1 MTGVPVMMS
10 MRSGRTARASN
21 RLWAANRFATVALTA
36 TIMIGALVTTAE
48 TASADPT
55 ATPFATISESYDPA
69 SSDMLTAASPVA
81 ASYPNDVVRAT
92 QTGNSALE
100 VLGGT
105 TDTNSV
111 LASGDVVWDPIGGY
125 SPGDTPQL
133 YVGSSDTN
141 NAAFSA
147 SFYADPTAPTSYS
160 GVATK
165 GSNDDSSSLMPFV
178 VPGYASYV
186 VNVSVAGGA
195 IRVSNESDEAGQTF
209 EDAGQL
215 SLGDLASGI
224 HEVFVQPVE
233 GAGVQWTISI
243 SPEPITIASQQF
255 NRAWSQ
261 PGTTNTLHYSVD
273 GDTHLTAEIESA
285 SGTVVRT
292 LVSGLFEGAG
302 AHTLVWD
309 GRDSSGN
316 PVPTGTYTAKLT
328 SDDPVGNTTT
338 ATATIGIDSTPPTV
352 SLAHTT
358 LRPTQAVVV
367 RFADSGSGVATGSI
381 TIDGAHKQVLR
392 QGETTLS
399 YGPRRWAPGRHQ
411 VVAVTTDRAGNRT
424 VRTLSFRAKGN
435 PTMPIRTG
443 LTGPTRTRP
452 GIVVLSVDGSGLLG
466 GITGRHPTE
475 STRGNPFGRLHW
487 TTWNATQGRARGA
500 EWINNCIPSC
510 GQGVYRAFKATVHVY
525 DPSSTGVFQRMT
537 IATPS
542 KRLRT
547 YSALYADGA
556 WGWN

>member
-1 MTGVPVMMS
+1 MRKCNDDGGVVP
-10 MRSGRTARASN
+10 MRSANQTVRGRSPRPGLACLLGSVLAAGILMTA
-21 RLWAANRFATVALTA
+21 
-36 TIMIGALVTTAE
+36 I
-48 TASADPT
+48 
-55 ATPFATISESYDPA
+55 
-69 SSDMLTAASPVA
+69 PVA
-81 ASYPNDVVRAT
+81 AADPSSPFAAISGSVDAGTYDMSVAGLPVPNAHPNVIARLT
-92 QTGNSALE
+92 QTGSSRLY
-100 VLGGT
+100 LGSDGG
-105 TDTNSV
+105 NGYV
-111 LASGDVVWDPIGGY
+111 GSGDVIWVNPSYSSLDPGATPSVTVSNNDDANGAAFSVELFDEPTAPLSYAGVSSTASNASQLLFLTPGTAPYVANVSVSGGAIQV
-125 SPGDTPQL
+125 SG
-133 YVGSSDTN
+133 GSSD
-141 NAAFSA
+141 
-147 SFYADPTAPTSYS
+147 
-160 GVATK
+160 
-165 GSNDDSSSLMPFV
+165 
-178 VPGYASYV
+178 
-186 VNVSVAGGA
+186 
-195 IRVSNESDEAGQTF
+195 QTF
-209 EDAGQL
+209 EDFGQY
-215 SLGDLASGI
+215 SLGTISSGTGEI
-224 HEVFVQPVE
+224 DVAPV
-233 GAGVQWTISI
+233 AGPQTQWSISI
-243 SPEPITIASQQF
+243 SPEPITITGQQF
-255 NRAWSQ
+255 NHVWSQ
-261 PGTTNTLHYSVD
+261 PGINNTLHFSVD
-273 GDTHLTAEIESA
+273 GDTHLTAQIENA

-292 LVSGLFEGAG
+292 LASGLFEGAG
-302 AHTLVWD
+302 AHTLIWD
-309 GRDSSGN
+309 GRDSNGN

-328 SDDPVGNTTT
+328 SDDPVGNV
-338 ATATIGIDSTPPTV
+338 ANASASIGIDSTPPTV

-358 LRPTQAVVV
+358 LRPTQAVLV
-367 RFADSGSGVATGSI
+367 RFADDGSGLTSGSI